1 MHKDEQ
7 KKETLSQLAETLI
20 GNQIVKMNGE
30 IRGMIERGERV
41 FNFTVGDFDT
51 SVFSIPE
58 ELENEIRN
66 AYQNKQTNYPLGE
79 GDAGLRQAIH
89 QFIKDR
95 EGISFGLDEI
105 LVASGGRPLIYALF
119 RTIVDRGDKIIYPV
133 PSWNNNH
140 YAHFVDAEHC
150 TIEVTAETN
159 FHPTAAQLEPHV
171 KGASLIALSSPLNP
185 TGTVIGKNQLKEIAE
200 LIVRENK
207 RRGDGEKKL
216 YMMYDQIYWM
226 LSYDGIEHYNPV
238 SVCPEVRPYVIFV
251 DGISKCFA
259 ATGVRVGW
267 SLAPAHVI
275 NKMKAILSHVGAWA
289 PTPEQKATAKFML
302 QTEAVDRFMDR
313 FRASIWQRLKAI
325 ADGFKALQ
333 AKGFKVDVLSPQAAI
348 YLSVQFDLK
357 GSTNKEGVV
366 LDTQEKVT
374 DHILRKAGLA
384 IVPFPIFG
392 SSADSSWYRLSVG
405 NSKLEDIPEMLDR
418 LEAALNELH

>member
-7 KKETLSQLAETLI
+7 HKEPLSQLAETLI

-41 FNFTVGDFDT
+41 FNFTVGDFNT
-51 SVFSIPE
+51 SVFTIPE
-58 ELENEIRN
+58 ELENAIKN
-66 AYQNKQTNYPLGE
+66 AYQEKQTNYPLGE
-79 GDAGLRQAIH
+79 GDASLRQAIQ

-95 EGISFGLDEI
+95 EGIDYATDEI

-119 RTIVDRGDKIIYPV
+119 RTIVDPGDKIIYPV

-140 YAHFVDAEHC
+140 YAHFVDAVHC
-150 TIEVTAETN
+150 TIEVNAETN
-159 FHPTAAQLEPHV
+159 FHPTAAQIEPHIQ
-171 KGASLIALSSPLNP
+171 GATLLALSSPLNP
-185 TGTVIGKNQLKEIAE
+185 TGTVIPKDQLKEIAA

-207 RRGDGEKKL
+207 SRGDKEKKL

-226 LSYDGIEHYNPV
+226 LTYNGSNHYDPV

-267 SLAPAHVI
+267 SLAPAHII

-289 PTPEQKATAKFML
+289 PTPEQKATAKFMS
-302 QTEAVDRFMDR
+302 QTDAVDRFMKT
-313 FRASIWQRLKAI
+313 FREELWERLKAI
-325 ADGFKALQ
+325 SDGFTSLKA
-333 AKGFKVDVLSPQAAI
+333 AGHAVDVLAPQAAI

-357 GSTNKEGVV
+357 GRTTSDGKILE
-366 LDTQEKVT
+366 TQEMVT
-374 DHILRKAGLA
+374 DYILREAGLA

-392 SSADSSWYRLSVG
+392 SSENASWYRLSVG
-405 NSKLEDIPEMLDR
+405 NSKKEDIPIMLQR
-418 LEAALNELH
+418 LEAALKNVA